1 MAIKLTEVERR
12 ILANQELILAKL
24 YPEEEWHINN
34 AKVYEYW
41 FSTEYEEVLNIDK
54 DDSHEDYEETVNILN
69 MFSGIYNI
77 KHTIEKEGLL
87 ENISMY
93 DLSMIKYEW
102 FDHNHDSH
110 YWYAQF
116 LINDKRHF
124 QNLKNDNGVWVW
136 VLPRYRRLL
145 KAWNNLISTNRWDFW
160 KEDIVYLIQH
170 AKNEIT

>member
-1 MAIKLTEVERR
+1 MKTM
-12 ILANQELILAKL
+12 KK
-24 YPEEEWHINN
+24 P
-34 AKVYEYW
+34 
-41 FSTEYEEVLNIDK
+41 
-54 DDSHEDYEETVNILN
+54 
-69 MFSGIYNI
+69 GIYNI

>member
-1 MAIKLTEVERR
+1 MAIKLTKAERR

-24 YPEEEWHINN
+24 YPEEERHINN
-34 AKVYEYW
+34 AKVYECW

-54 DDSHEDYEETVNILN
+54 DGSHEDYEETVNILN

-77 KHTIEKEGLL
+77 KHTIEREGLL
-87 ENISMY
+87 ESISIS

-110 YWYAQF
+110 YRYAQF
-116 LINDKRHF
+116 LINDKRRF

-136 VLPRYRRLL
+136 VLWRYRRLL
-145 KAWNNLISTNRWDFW
+145 KAWDNLISKKHSDFW
-160 KEDIVYLIQH
+160 KEDIIYLIEH
-170 AKNEIT
+170 AKNKIT